1 MCSVVSEDEVS
12 VLLAC
17 SNGVWMLSRIT
28 IFILSG
34 VYLLMS
40 VFTVS
45 SSFVFIHLTI
55 DKKLVNSVLEAL
67 VLVHLLLSNIIS

>member
-1 MCSVVSEDEVS
+1 
-12 VLLAC
+12 
-17 SNGVWMLSRIT
+17 
-28 IFILSG
+28 
-34 VYLLMS
+34 MS

-45 SSFVFIHLTI
+45 SSFVFIHLKI